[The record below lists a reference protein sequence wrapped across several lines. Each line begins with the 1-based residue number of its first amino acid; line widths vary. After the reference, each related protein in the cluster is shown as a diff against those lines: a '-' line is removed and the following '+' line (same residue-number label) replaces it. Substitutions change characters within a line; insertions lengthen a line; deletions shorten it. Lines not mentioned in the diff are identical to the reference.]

1 MTPLKRQ
8 FFRYALPSMLSQ
20 LLNSCFIIVD
30 GFFIGR
36 NLGDIGLAAI
46 NVAWPITAF
55 IQAVSL
61 GLGLGGAVRLSTAL
75 GRGDKEE
82 AALARGNTLTA
93 LAAAGVVMSVGLW
106 LACPVI
112 LPLIGAKGELYA
124 PALEYSR
131 MICALALGQ
140 TINTGVLPLL
150 RSSHK
155 TMQAMSFTIVG
166 LLGNIFMDWL
176 FIQVF
181 QWGLAGAAVATGS
194 SQILCAV
201 LALPTLLAVR
211 ELPLRRADFAPRWR
225 MLRGI
230 VQYGISPFGLSIST
244 SVILLITNLQ
254 ALHWGGTRG
263 VAVYAVLSY
272 VLGAVIPLVTGV
284 GDGVQPLLSH
294 ARGAGE
300 WGQLALLRRW
310 GLSLAVGVALV
321 CSVLTWLGRSQLP
334 LVFGAS
340 PEATAEGAA
349 AMWTLCIGYPFMAVV
364 RFCSS
369 YFCAVGEPVFSGI
382 LAYGEPL
389 GTQPLML
396 LVLPLFLGL
405 TGVWV
410 AWPAAVALAA
420 VAALVL
426 LAMQAGKQPPG
437 GKKRKSGRAA
447 ALTTRIYGPQWNGPN
462 KEEPPWK
469 RKRPWP
475 AQPAA
480 RW

>member
-93 LAAAGVVMSVGLW
+93 LAAAGVAMSVGLW

-150 RSSHK
+150 RGCHK
-155 TMQAMSFTIVG
+155 TMQAMSFTVVG
-166 LLGNIFMDWL
+166 LLSNIFMDWL
-176 FIQVF
+176 FIQAF

-194 SQILCAV
+194 AQILCAL
-201 LALPTLLAVR
+201 LAVPTLLAAR

-225 MLRGI
+225 MIRGI
-230 VQYGISPFGLSIST
+230 VQ
-244 SVILLITNLQ
+244 
-254 ALHWGGTRG
+254 
-263 VAVYAVLSY
+263 
-272 VLGAVIPLVTGV
+272 
-284 GDGVQPLLSH
+284 
-294 ARGAGE
+294 
-300 WGQLALLRRW
+300 
-310 GLSLAVGVALV
+310 
-321 CSVLTWLGRSQLP
+321 
-334 LVFGAS
+334 
-340 PEATAEGAA
+340 
-349 AMWTLCIGYPFMAVV
+349 
-364 RFCSS
+364 
-369 YFCAVGEPVFSGI
+369 
-382 LAYGEPL
+382 
-389 GTQPLML
+389 
-396 LVLPLFLGL
+396 
-405 TGVWV
+405 
-410 AWPAAVALAA
+410 
-420 VAALVL
+420 
-426 LAMQAGKQPPG
+426 
-437 GKKRKSGRAA
+437 
-447 ALTTRIYGPQWNGPN
+447 
-462 KEEPPWK
+462 
-469 RKRPWP
+469 
-475 AQPAA
+475 
-480 RW
+480 

>member
-75 GRGDKEE
+75 GRVDKEE

-93 LAAAGVVMSVGLW
+93 LAAAGVAMSVGLW

-140 TINTGVLPLL
+140 TINTGALPLL
-150 RSSHK
+150 RGCHK
-155 TMQAMSFTIVG
+155 TMQAMSFTVVG
-166 LLGNIFMDWL
+166 LLSNIFMDWL
-176 FIQVF
+176 FIQAF

-194 SQILCAV
+194 AQILCAL
-201 LALPTLLAVR
+201 LAVPTLLAAQ

-225 MLRGI
+225 MIRGI

-272 VLGAVIPLVTGV
+272 VLGAVIPLVSGV
-284 GDGVQPLLSH
+284 GDGVQPLLSY

-310 GLSLAVGVALV
+310 GLSLAVGMAVL
-321 CSVLTWLGRSQLP
+321 CSVLTWVGRSQLP

-410 AWPAAVALAA
+410 AWPAAVALTA

-426 LAMQAGKQPPG
+426 LAVQESK
-437 GKKRKSGRAA
+437 
-447 ALTTRIYGPQWNGPN
+447 
-462 KEEPPWK
+462 EPPAAK
-469 RKRPWP
+469 NENLAGQRP
-475 AQPAA
+475 
-480 RW
+480 

>member
-1 MTPLKRQ
+1 MPPLKRQ

-93 LAAAGVVMSVGLW
+93 LAAAGVAMSVGLW

-140 TINTGVLPLL
+140 TINTGALPLL
-150 RSSHK
+150 RGCHK
-155 TMQAMSFTIVG
+155 TMQAMSFTVVG
-166 LLGNIFMDWL
+166 LLSNIFMDWL
-176 FIQVF
+176 FIQAF

-194 SQILCAV
+194 AQILCAL
-201 LALPTLLAVR
+201 LAVPTLLAAR

-225 MLRGI
+225 MIRGI

-272 VLGAVIPLVTGV
+272 VLGAVIPLVSGV
-284 GDGVQPLLSH
+284 GDGVQPLLSY

-300 WGQLALLRRW
+300 RGQLALLRRW
-310 GLSLAVGVALV
+310 GLSLAVGMAVL
-321 CSVLTWLGRSQLP
+321 CSVLTWVGRSQLP

-340 PEATAEGAA
+340 PEATAEGAP
-349 AMWTLCIGYPFMAVV
+349 AMWPLCIGYPFMAVV

-410 AWPAAVALAA
+410 AWPAAVALTA

-426 LAMQAGKQPPG
+426 LAVQESK
-437 GKKRKSGRAA
+437 
-447 ALTTRIYGPQWNGPN
+447 
-462 KEEPPWK
+462 EPPAAK
-469 RKRPWP
+469 NENLAGQRP
-475 AQPAA
+475 
-480 RW
+480 

>member
-8 FFRYALPSMLSQ
+8 FFCYALPSMLSQ

-93 LAAAGVVMSVGLW
+93 LAAAGVAMSVGLW

-140 TINTGVLPLL
+140 TINTGALPLL
-150 RSSHK
+150 RGCHK
-155 TMQAMSFTIVG
+155 TMQAMSFTVVG
-166 LLGNIFMDWL
+166 LLSNIFMDWL
-176 FIQVF
+176 FIQAF

-194 SQILCAV
+194 AQILCAL
-201 LALPTLLAVR
+201 LAVPTLLAAR

-225 MLRGI
+225 MIRGI

-272 VLGAVIPLVTGV
+272 VLGAVIPLVSGV
-284 GDGVQPLLSH
+284 GDGVQPLLSY
-294 ARGAGE
+294 AQGAGE

-310 GLSLAVGVALV
+310 GLSLAVGMAVL
-321 CSVLTWLGRSQLP
+321 CSVLTWVGRSQLP

-410 AWPAAVALAA
+410 AWPAAVALTA

-426 LAMQAGKQPPG
+426 LAVQESK
-437 GKKRKSGRAA
+437 
-447 ALTTRIYGPQWNGPN
+447 
-462 KEEPPWK
+462 EPPAAK
-469 RKRPWP
+469 NENLAGQRP
-475 AQPAA
+475 
-480 RW
+480 

>member
-93 LAAAGVVMSVGLW
+93 LAAAGVAMSVGFW

-140 TINTGVLPLL
+140 TINTGALPLL
-150 RSSHK
+150 RGCHK
-155 TMQAMSFTIVG
+155 TMQAMSFTVVG
-166 LLGNIFMDWL
+166 LLSNIFMDWL
-176 FIQVF
+176 FIQAF

-194 SQILCAV
+194 AQILCAL
-201 LALPTLLAVR
+201 LAVPTLLAAQ

-225 MLRGI
+225 MIRGI

-272 VLGAVIPLVTGV
+272 VLGAVIPLVSGV
-284 GDGVQPLLSH
+284 GDGVQPLLSY

-310 GLSLAVGVALV
+310 GLSLAVGMAVL
-321 CSVLTWLGRSQLP
+321 CSVLTWVGRSQLP

-340 PEATAEGAA
+340 PKATAEGAA

-410 AWPAAVALAA
+410 AWPAAVALTA

-426 LAMQAGKQPPG
+426 LAVQESK
-437 GKKRKSGRAA
+437 
-447 ALTTRIYGPQWNGPN
+447 
-462 KEEPPWK
+462 EPPAAK
-469 RKRPWP
+469 NENLAGQRP
-475 AQPAA
+475 
-480 RW
+480 

>member
-93 LAAAGVVMSVGLW
+93 LAAAGVAMSVGLW
-106 LACPVI
+106 LACPGI

-140 TINTGVLPLL
+140 TINTGALPLL
-150 RSSHK
+150 RGCHK
-155 TMQAMSFTIVG
+155 TMQAMSFTVVG
-166 LLGNIFMDWL
+166 LLSNIFMDWL
-176 FIQVF
+176 FIQAF

-194 SQILCAV
+194 AQILCAL
-201 LALPTLLAVR
+201 LAVPTLLAAQ

-225 MLRGI
+225 MIRGI

-272 VLGAVIPLVTGV
+272 VLGAVIPLVSGV
-284 GDGVQPLLSH
+284 GDGVQPLLSY

-310 GLSLAVGVALV
+310 GLSLAVGMAVL
-321 CSVLTWLGRSQLP
+321 CSVLTWVGRSQLP

-410 AWPAAVALAA
+410 AWPAAVALTA

-426 LAMQAGKQPPG
+426 LAVQESK
-437 GKKRKSGRAA
+437 
-447 ALTTRIYGPQWNGPN
+447 
-462 KEEPPWK
+462 EPPAAK
-469 RKRPWP
+469 NENLAGQRP
-475 AQPAA
+475 
-480 RW
+480 

>member
-36 NLGDIGLAAI
+36 NLGDVGLAAI
-46 NVAWPITAF
+46 NVAWPITAL

-75 GRGDKEE
+75 GRGDKDE
-82 AALARGNTLTA
+82 AALARGNALTA
-93 LAAAGVVMSVGLW
+93 LFAAGAVMSVGLW

-112 LPLIGAKGELYA
+112 LPLIGAKAELYA

-140 TINTGVLPLL
+140 TVNTGTLPLL
-150 RSSHK
+150 RGSHK
-155 TMQAMSFTIVG
+155 TIQAMSFTIVG
-166 LLGNIFMDWL
+166 LLSNIFLDWL
-176 FIQVF
+176 FIQKLRCGLSGAAMAT
-181 QWGLAGAAVATGS
+181 GLA
-194 SQILCAV
+194 QILCTV
-201 LALPTLLAVR
+201 LALPTLLADR
-211 ELPLRRADFAPRWR
+211 QLPVCRAQFVPRWR
-225 MLRGI
+225 MVRGI
-230 VQYGISPFGLSIST
+230 AQYGVSPFGLSIST

-254 ALHWGGTRG
+254 ALRWGGTRG

-272 VLGAVIPLVTGV
+272 VLGAVIPLVSGV
-284 GDGVQPLLSH
+284 GDGVQPLLSQ
-294 ARGAGE
+294 AKGAGQ
-300 WGQLALLRRW
+300 WGQLAQLRRW
-310 GLSLAVGVALV
+310 GLGFAVGVALV
-321 CSVLTWLGRSQLP
+321 CSVFTWIGRYQLP

-340 PEATAEGAA
+340 AQATAEGAS

-389 GTQPLML
+389 GTQPLAL
-396 LVLPLFLGL
+396 LTLPLALGL

-410 AWPAAVALAA
+410 AWPVAVALAA
-420 VAALVL
+420 LAALVL
-426 LAMQAGKQPPG
+426 LAIQAGRQPP
-437 GKKRKSGRAA
+437 AA
-447 ALTTRIYGPQWNGPN
+447 KNENLAGQ
-462 KEEPPWK
+462 
-469 RKRPWP
+469 RP
-475 AQPAA
+475 
-480 RW
+480 

>member
-75 GRGDKEE
+75 E

-93 LAAAGVVMSVGLW
+93 LAAAGVAMSVGLW

-140 TINTGVLPLL
+140 TINTGALPLL
-150 RSSHK
+150 RGSHK
-155 TMQAMSFTIVG
+155 TMQAMSFTVVG
-166 LLGNIFMDWL
+166 LLSNIFMDWL
-176 FIQVF
+176 FIQAF

-194 SQILCAV
+194 AQILCAL
-201 LALPTLLAVR
+201 LAVPTLLSAR

-225 MLRGI
+225 MIRGI

-272 VLGAVIPLVTGV
+272 VLGAVIPLVSGV
-284 GDGVQPLLSH
+284 GDGVQPLLSY

-310 GLSLAVGVALV
+310 GLSLAVGMAVL
-321 CSVLTWLGRSQLP
+321 CSVLTWVGRSQLP

-410 AWPAAVALAA
+410 AWPAAVALTA

-426 LAMQAGKQPPG
+426 LAVQESK
-437 GKKRKSGRAA
+437 
-447 ALTTRIYGPQWNGPN
+447 
-462 KEEPPWK
+462 EPPAAK
-469 RKRPWP
+469 NENLAGQRP
-475 AQPAA
+475 
-480 RW
+480 

>member
-93 LAAAGVVMSVGLW
+93 LAAAGVAMSVGLW

-150 RSSHK
+150 RGSHK
-155 TMQAMSFTIVG
+155 TIQAMSFTIVG

-176 FIQVF
+176 FIQAF

-194 SQILCAV
+194 AQILCAV
-201 LALPTLLAVR
+201 LALPCLLASR
-211 ELPLRRADFAPRWR
+211 ELPLRRADFAPRWG
-225 MLRGI
+225 MLRRI
-230 VQYGISPFGLSIST
+230 VQYGVSPFGLSISRAPARPGGLCK
-244 SVILLITNLQ
+244 SVPVKKQICEVFPMLGSENRPDCSAIILVKKAADFRIITGF
-254 ALHWGGTRG
+254 H
-263 VAVYAVLSY
+263 
-272 VLGAVIPLVTGV
+272 
-284 GDGVQPLLSH
+284 D
-294 ARGAGE
+294 E
-300 WGQLALLRRW
+300 
-310 GLSLAVGVALV
+310 
-321 CSVLTWLGRSQLP
+321 
-334 LVFGAS
+334 VF
-340 PEATAEGAA
+340 T
-349 AMWTLCIGYPFMAVV
+349 
-364 RFCSS
+364 
-369 YFCAVGEPVFSGI
+369 
-382 LAYGEPL
+382 
-389 GTQPLML
+389 
-396 LVLPLFLGL
+396 
-405 TGVWV
+405 
-410 AWPAAVALAA
+410 ALASECSDFG
-420 VAALVL
+420 VDCDFN
-426 LAMQAGKQPPG
+426 GSCH
-437 GKKRKSGRAA
+437 SGC
-447 ALTTRIYGPQWNGPN
+447 LHSV
-462 KEEPPWK
+462 
-469 RKRPWP
+469 
-475 AQPAA
+475 
-480 RW
+480 

>member
-106 LACPVI
+106 LACPMI

-176 FIQVF
+176 FIQV
-181 QWGLAGAAVATGS
+181 GS

-321 CSVLTWLGRSQLP
+321 CSVLTWIGRSQLP

-426 LAMQAGKQPPG
+426 LAMQAGKQPP
-437 GKKRKSGRAA
+437 AA
-447 ALTTRIYGPQWNGPN
+447 KNENLAGQ
-462 KEEPPWK
+462 
-469 RKRPWP
+469 RP
-475 AQPAA
+475 
-480 RW
+480 

>member
-93 LAAAGVVMSVGLW
+93 LAAAGVAMSVGLW

-150 RSSHK
+150 RGSHK
-155 TMQAMSFTIVG
+155 TIQAMSFTIVG

-176 FIQVF
+176 FIQAF

-194 SQILCAV
+194 AQILCAV
-201 LALPTLLAVR
+201 LALPCLLASR
-211 ELPLRRADFAPRWR
+211 ELPLRRADFAPRWG
-225 MLRGI
+225 MLRRI
-230 VQYGISPFGLSIST
+230 VQYGVSPFGLSIST

-272 VLGAVIPLVTGV
+272 VLGAVIPLVSGV

-300 WGQLALLRRW
+300 WEHLAQLRRW
-310 GLSLAVGVALV
+310 GLCLAVGWPSRAVPSPGLAATSCRW
-321 CSVLTWLGRSQLP
+321 CSGPAPKPPPRARRPSGRC
-334 LVFGAS
+334 AS
-340 PEATAEGAA
+340 ATPSWRWCAFAA
-349 AMWTLCIGYPFMAVV
+349 ATSARWASRWQAAFWPTASRWAPS
-364 RFCSS
+364 RWHCSPCRL
-369 YFCAVGEPVFSGI
+369 FWGLPACGWPGRWRWRWRRWPLWCCWRCRRAGGARIQNTRNRPV
-382 LAYGEPL
+382 
-389 GTQPLML
+389 
-396 LVLPLFLGL
+396 
-405 TGVWV
+405 
-410 AWPAAVALAA
+410 
-420 VAALVL
+420 
-426 LAMQAGKQPPG
+426 
-437 GKKRKSGRAA
+437 SGRNAQA
-447 ALTTRIYGPQWNGPN
+447 RPAGR
-462 KEEPPWK
+462 KREEPPWK
-469 RKRPWP
+469 RKRPLP
-475 AQPAA
+475 ALPAV

>member
-1 MTPLKRQ
+1 MTPLKQQ

-93 LAAAGVVMSVGLW
+93 LAATGVAMSVGLW

-140 TINTGVLPLL
+140 TINTGALPLL
-150 RSSHK
+150 RGCHK
-155 TMQAMSFTIVG
+155 TMQAMSFTVVG
-166 LLGNIFMDWL
+166 LLSNIFMDWL
-176 FIQVF
+176 FIQAF

-194 SQILCAV
+194 AQILCAL
-201 LALPTLLAVR
+201 LAVPTLLAAQ

-225 MLRGI
+225 MIRGI

-272 VLGAVIPLVTGV
+272 VLGAVIPLVSGV
-284 GDGVQPLLSH
+284 GDGVQPLLSY

-310 GLSLAVGVALV
+310 GLSLAVGMAVL
-321 CSVLTWLGRSQLP
+321 CSVLTWVGRSQLP

-410 AWPAAVALAA
+410 AWPAAVALTA

-426 LAMQAGKQPPG
+426 LAVQESK
-437 GKKRKSGRAA
+437 
-447 ALTTRIYGPQWNGPN
+447 
-462 KEEPPWK
+462 EPPAAK
-469 RKRPWP
+469 NENLAGQRP
-475 AQPAA
+475 
-480 RW
+480 

>member
-93 LAAAGVVMSVGLW
+93 LAAAGVAMSVGLW

-140 TINTGVLPLL
+140 TINTGALPLL
-150 RSSHK
+150 RGCHK
-155 TMQAMSFTIVG
+155 TMQAMSFTVVG
-166 LLGNIFMDWL
+166 LLSNIFMDWL
-176 FIQVF
+176 FIQAF

-194 SQILCAV
+194 AQILCAL
-201 LALPTLLAVR
+201 LAVPTLLAAQ

-225 MLRGI
+225 MIRGI

-272 VLGAVIPLVTGV
+272 VLGAVIPLVSGV
-284 GDGVQPLLSH
+284 GDGVQPLLSY

-310 GLSLAVGVALV
+310 GLSLAVGMAVL
-321 CSVLTWLGRSQLP
+321 CSVLTWVGRSQLP

-369 YFCAVGEPVFSGI
+369 YFCAVGDPVFSGI

-410 AWPAAVALAA
+410 AWPAAVALTA

-426 LAMQAGKQPPG
+426 LAVQESK
-437 GKKRKSGRAA
+437 
-447 ALTTRIYGPQWNGPN
+447 
-462 KEEPPWK
+462 EPPAAK
-469 RKRPWP
+469 NENLAGQRP
-475 AQPAA
+475 
-480 RW
+480 

>member
-1 MTPLKRQ
+1 MTPLKRK

-93 LAAAGVVMSVGLW
+93 LAAAGVAMSVGLW

-140 TINTGVLPLL
+140 TINTGALPLL
-150 RSSHK
+150 RGCHK
-155 TMQAMSFTIVG
+155 TMQAMSFTVVG
-166 LLGNIFMDWL
+166 LLSNIFMDWL
-176 FIQVF
+176 FIQAF

-194 SQILCAV
+194 AQILCAL
-201 LALPTLLAVR
+201 LAVPTLLAAQ

-225 MLRGI
+225 MIRGI

-272 VLGAVIPLVTGV
+272 VLGAVIPLVSGV
-284 GDGVQPLLSH
+284 GDGVQPLLSY

-310 GLSLAVGVALV
+310 GLSLAVGMAVL
-321 CSVLTWLGRSQLP
+321 CSVLTWVGRSQLP

-410 AWPAAVALAA
+410 AWPAAVALTA

-426 LAMQAGKQPPG
+426 LAVQESK
-437 GKKRKSGRAA
+437 
-447 ALTTRIYGPQWNGPN
+447 
-462 KEEPPWK
+462 EPPAAK
-469 RKRPWP
+469 NENLAGQRP
-475 AQPAA
+475 
-480 RW
+480 

>member
-75 GRGDKEE
+75 GRGDREE

-93 LAAAGVVMSVGLW
+93 LAAAGVAMSVGLW

-140 TINTGVLPLL
+140 TINTGALPLL
-150 RSSHK
+150 RGCHK
-155 TMQAMSFTIVG
+155 TMQAMSFTVVG
-166 LLGNIFMDWL
+166 LLSNIFMDWL
-176 FIQVF
+176 FIQAF

-194 SQILCAV
+194 AQILCAL
-201 LALPTLLAVR
+201 LAVPTLLAAQ

-225 MLRGI
+225 MIRGI

-272 VLGAVIPLVTGV
+272 VLGAVIPLVSGV
-284 GDGVQPLLSH
+284 GDGVQPLLSY

-310 GLSLAVGVALV
+310 GLSLAVGMAVL
-321 CSVLTWLGRSQLP
+321 CSVLTWVGRSQLP

-410 AWPAAVALAA
+410 AWPAAVALTA

-426 LAMQAGKQPPG
+426 LAVQESK
-437 GKKRKSGRAA
+437 
-447 ALTTRIYGPQWNGPN
+447 
-462 KEEPPWK
+462 EPPAAK
-469 RKRPWP
+469 NENLAGQRP
-475 AQPAA
+475 
-480 RW
+480 

>member
-36 NLGDIGLAAI
+36 NLGDVGLAAI
-46 NVAWPITAF
+46 NVAWPVTAL

-75 GRGDKEE
+75 GRGDREE

-93 LAAAGVVMSVGLW
+93 LAAAGIVMSLGLW
-106 LACPVI
+106 LACPGL
-112 LPLIGAKGELYA
+112 LPWIGAKGELYA

-150 RSSHK
+150 RGSHK

-166 LLGNIFMDWL
+166 LLGNIIMDWL

-194 SQILCAV
+194 SQILCAL

-211 ELPLRRADFAPRWR
+211 ELPLRRAYFAPCGR

-254 ALHWGGTRG
+254 ALYWGGTRG

-272 VLGAVIPLVTGV
+272 VLGAVIPLVSGV

-294 ARGAGE
+294 ARGAGKWE
-300 WGQLALLRRW
+300 DLARLRRW
-310 GLSLAVGVALV
+310 GLCLAVGVALV
-321 CSVLTWLGRSQLP
+321 CSVLSWIGRSQLP

-420 VAALVL
+420 AAALVL
-426 LAMQAGKQPPG
+426 LVIQAGKNRHTAGQTP
-437 GKKRKSGRAA
+437 
-447 ALTTRIYGPQWNGPN
+447 
-462 KEEPPWK
+462 
-469 RKRPWP
+469 
-475 AQPAA
+475 
-480 RW
+480 

>member
-93 LAAAGVVMSVGLW
+93 LAAAGVAMSVGLW

-140 TINTGVLPLL
+140 TINTGALPLL
-150 RSSHK
+150 RGCHK
-155 TMQAMSFTIVG
+155 TMQAMSFTVVG
-166 LLGNIFMDWL
+166 LLSNIFMDWL

-194 SQILCAV
+194 AQILCAL
-201 LALPTLLAVR
+201 LAVPTLLAAQ

-225 MLRGI
+225 MIRGI

-272 VLGAVIPLVTGV
+272 VLGAVIPLVSGV
-284 GDGVQPLLSH
+284 GDGVQPLLSY

-310 GLSLAVGVALV
+310 GLSLAVGMAVL
-321 CSVLTWLGRSQLP
+321 CSVLTWVGRSQLP

-410 AWPAAVALAA
+410 AWPAAVALTA

-426 LAMQAGKQPPG
+426 LAVQESK
-437 GKKRKSGRAA
+437 
-447 ALTTRIYGPQWNGPN
+447 
-462 KEEPPWK
+462 EPPAAK
-469 RKRPWP
+469 NENLAGQRP
-475 AQPAA
+475 
-480 RW
+480 

>member
-8 FFRYALPSMLSQ
+8 FFCYALPSMLSQ

-93 LAAAGVVMSVGLW
+93 LAAAGVAMSLGLW

-150 RSSHK
+150 RGSHK

-166 LLGNIFMDWL
+166 LLGNILMDWL

-211 ELPLRRADFAPRWR
+211 ELPLRRADFAPRWQ

-272 VLGAVIPLVTGV
+272 VLGAVIPLVSGV

-300 WGQLALLRRW
+300 WGQLAQLRRW
-310 GLSLAVGVALV
+310 GLSLAVGGALV
-321 CSVLTWLGRSQLP
+321 CSVLTWIGRSQLP

-420 VAALVL
+420 AAALVL
-426 LAMQAGKQPPG
+426 LAMQAGKQPP
-437 GKKRKSGRAA
+437 AA
-447 ALTTRIYGPQWNGPN
+447 KNENLAGQ
-462 KEEPPWK
+462 
-469 RKRPWP
+469 RP
-475 AQPAA
+475 
-480 RW
+480 

>member
-93 LAAAGVVMSVGLW
+93 LAAAGVAMSVGLW

-140 TINTGVLPLL
+140 TINTGALPLL
-150 RSSHK
+150 RGCHK
-155 TMQAMSFTIVG
+155 TMQAMSFTVVC
-166 LLGNIFMDWL
+166 LLSNIFMDWL
-176 FIQVF
+176 FIQAF

-194 SQILCAV
+194 AQILCAL
-201 LALPTLLAVR
+201 LAVPTLLAAR

-225 MLRGI
+225 MIRGI

-272 VLGAVIPLVTGV
+272 LLGAVIPLVSGV
-284 GDGVQPLLSH
+284 GDGVQPLLSY

-310 GLSLAVGVALV
+310 GLSLAVGMAVL
-321 CSVLTWLGRSQLP
+321 CSVLTWVGRSQLP

-410 AWPAAVALAA
+410 AWPAAVALTA

-426 LAMQAGKQPPG
+426 LAVQESK
-437 GKKRKSGRAA
+437 
-447 ALTTRIYGPQWNGPN
+447 
-462 KEEPPWK
+462 EPPAAK
-469 RKRPWP
+469 NENLAGQRP
-475 AQPAA
+475 
-480 RW
+480 